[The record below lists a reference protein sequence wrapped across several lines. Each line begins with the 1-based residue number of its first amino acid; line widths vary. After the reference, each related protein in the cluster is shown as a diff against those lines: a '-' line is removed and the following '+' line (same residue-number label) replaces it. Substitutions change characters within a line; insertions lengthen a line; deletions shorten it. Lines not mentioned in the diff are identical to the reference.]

1 MTLADASEIVSSP
14 LESRFEH
21 IISTMTWLTTG
32 WLNLML
38 LCWSSPLSPTV
49 FSTSVKKVWVTS
61 GEGGAWWTES
71 RTLVSLY
78 EGKETWL
85 AGTPWWIERRTLVP
99 L

>member
-1 MTLADASEIVSSP
+1 MALADSSETVSSP
-14 LESRFEH
+14 LESRFEDSF
-21 IISTMTWLTTG
+21 STMTWLTTG

-38 LCWSSPLSPTV
+38 LRWSSPLLLKVLSA
-49 FSTSVKKVWVTS
+49 SVGKVCVTS